1 MRCKLLLPG
10 IKHQKTKLSRVPQEN
25 HKITSVCQQR
35 MSLCNK
41 EEKKDAPV
49 DILGSRPSLLSSNSL
64 AAMSIAFFLVTCIFL
79 YGESLLQSNINKF
92 INFHVDNHR
101 WKNYKKERWIC
112 GTSEKSTSTK
122 MCGILPSF
130 CVQKTSLSGLS
141 PDYLIALLQTA

>member
-1 MRCKLLLPG
+1 
-10 IKHQKTKLSRVPQEN
+10 
-25 HKITSVCQQR
+25 
-35 MSLCNK
+35 
-41 EEKKDAPV
+41 
-49 DILGSRPSLLSSNSL
+49 LGSRPSLLSSNSL